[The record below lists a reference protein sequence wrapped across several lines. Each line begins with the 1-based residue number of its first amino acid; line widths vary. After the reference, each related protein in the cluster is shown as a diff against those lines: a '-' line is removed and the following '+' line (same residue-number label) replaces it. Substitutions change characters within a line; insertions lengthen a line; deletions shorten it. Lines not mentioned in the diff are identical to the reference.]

1 MKKSLSLLHCHT
13 TFCQKSERSSA
24 RFSKK
29 VPFGLFGQKGGQFGV
44 FCPLPPPEGVRG
56 AMQDH
61 LEFKVRVPT
70 FPKSYQLSLLNV
82 IQEYNDHFK
91 LSPKKGFFG
100 GCFCPL
106 LRGVKKL
113 RIFFLRKM
121 KGLINTLLTR
131 YKPLSSDTFWWRNWH
146 LCVFLTRCILQVS
159 CWDVAQ

>member
-1 MKKSLSLLHCHT
+1 MLGFRKKCLL
-13 TFCQKSERSSA
+13 A
-24 RFSKK
+24 YLAKK
-29 VPFGLFGQKGGQFGV
+29 GVNFGYFA
-44 FCPLPPPEGVRG
+44 PLPPPEGVRG

-131 YKPLSSDTFWWRNWH
+131 YKPLSSDTFWWRNRH

-159 CWDVAQ
+159 C